1 MTFMLVVGFG
11 ITGAV
16 GQDYGSGAPRGHYN
30 NGYGPQQAQSWP
42 PNNQSNWPPNNQFN
56 GQRYTTVTV
65 TNRGQN
71 GYPDQVVQQ
80 QVPCGSQ
87 YYDGYRQ
94 RIAPQCWC
102 LALFDLF
109 R

>member
-1 MTFMLVVGFG
+1 MDMSKISLTVMLVVGLG

-16 GQDYGSGAPRGHYN
+16 GQDYGSGASRGYPHYN

-42 PNNQSNWPPNNQFN
+42 NQNSGWPPNQNN

-71 GYPDQVVQQ
+71 GNRDQVVQQ
-80 QVPCGSQ
+80 QVACGSQ
-87 YYDGYRQ
+87 YYDG
-94 RIAPQCWC
+94 
-102 LALFDLF
+102 F
-109 R
+109 RTRTARC

>member
-1 MTFMLVVGFG
+1 MLKLSLTMALVIGIG

-16 GQDYGSGAPRGHYN
+16 GQDYGAPRGYYN
-30 NGYGPQQAQSWP
+30 NGYGPQQAQGWP
-42 PNNQSNWPPNNQFN
+42 PNNQSN

-80 QVPCGSQ
+80 QVLCGSQ
-87 YYDGYRQ
+87 YFDGYRQ
-94 RIAPQCWC
+94 RIARC
-102 LALFDLF
+102 
-109 R
+109 

>member
-1 MTFMLVVGFG
+1 MLKLSLTMALVAGIGITGIG

-16 GQDYGSGAPRGHYN
+16 GQDHGAPRGYDN
-30 NGYGPQQAQSWP
+30 TGYGPQQAQGWP
-42 PNNQSNWPPNNQFN
+42 PNNQNN

-87 YYDGYRQ
+87 YFDGYRQ
-94 RIAPQCWC
+94 RIARC
-102 LALFDLF
+102 
-109 R
+109 